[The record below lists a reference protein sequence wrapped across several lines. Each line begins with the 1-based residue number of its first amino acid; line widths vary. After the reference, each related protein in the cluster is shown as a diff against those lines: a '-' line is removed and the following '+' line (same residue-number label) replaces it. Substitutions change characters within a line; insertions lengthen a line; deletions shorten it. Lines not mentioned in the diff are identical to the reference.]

1 MFAAWA
7 SSFVRIPRGV
17 WRSAA
22 RFGAGVALLL
32 AIGVGGVFGVTYWLT
47 TRALF
52 NSIDSAVAEQLELL
66 SERPPDMLPFMITSR
81 LRHQPAVLTQVAL
94 FAADGSL
101 IVGDIER
108 IPAGLRFDARPRIF
122 SVPAAEGGM
131 VRLDVAARTL
141 VGGRHLVVARDV
153 EDLLVFRATLIRI
166 LMVSLAA
173 CAGLGMA
180 AGTAYAVRGQARL
193 RRLSA
198 AAERIMLGALDE
210 RLEVRRRPDAMDE
223 LCIVVNRI
231 LDRLE
236 RLVEAWKNAGENIAH
251 DLRTPLTALRAQLER
266 LRDGERL
273 EERDQL
279 TVNGS
284 LRAIDSIRALT
295 TRLLR
300 IAEIEH
306 HGRTRAF
313 AEVDVAE
320 LLREIG
326 DDFTPLAEDA
336 GIALSVEAPVKTV
349 IRGDRELLAEA
360 LINLTENAIKYAGSG
375 RHIVLKVQRS
385 DERIII
391 AVADD
396 GPGIAPTDREQVFRR
411 FYRGRAAQGVA
422 GSGLGLALVASI
434 AGHHGFELRLRD
446 NAPGCRVELV
456 CTLREAA
463 E

>member
-32 AIGVGGVFGVTYWLT
+32 AIGIGAVFGVTYWLT
-47 TRALF
+47 MRALF
-52 NSIDSAVAEQLELL
+52 HSIDSAVTEQLELL

-81 LRHQPAVLTQVAL
+81 LQHQPAVLTQVAL
-94 FAADGSL
+94 FDADGSL
-101 IVGDIER
+101 VVGDIER
-108 IPAGLRFDARPRIF
+108 LPLGLRFDSIPRIL
-122 SVPAAEGGM
+122 SVPTSDGGM
-131 VRLDVAARTL
+131 VRLDVAGRML
-141 VGGRHLVVARDV
+141 IGGRRLVVARDV
-153 EDLLVFRATLIRI
+153 EELLVFRATLMRI
-166 LMVSLAA
+166 LLVSLAA

-180 AGTAYAVRGQARL
+180 AGTAYAVRGQARM
-193 RRLSA
+193 RRLGA
-198 AAERIMLGALDE
+198 AAERIMLGALGE

-266 LRDGERL
+266 LRDGRRL
-273 EERDQL
+273 EGRDL
-279 TVNGS
+279 VIVASS

-295 TRLLR
+295 TRLLH

-306 HGRTRAF
+306 DGRQRIF
-313 AEVDVAE
+313 SRVDAAQ

-326 DDFTPLAEDA
+326 SDYAPLAENA
-336 GIALSVEAPVKTV
+336 GIVLRVETNGPAV
-349 IRGDRELLAEA
+349 IQANRELMAEA
-360 LINLTENAIKYAGSG
+360 VINLTENAIKYAG
-375 RHIVLKVQRS
+375 RDHEIVLHTEQSSGQIVVAVS
-385 DERIII
+385 DN
-391 AVADD
+391 
-396 GPGIAPTDREQVFRR
+396 GPGIATADRELVFRR
-411 FYRGRAAQGVA
+411 FYRARSVQGIP

-434 AGHHGFELRLRD
+434 AHHHGFELRFRD
-446 NAPGCRVELV
+446 NQPGCRVELV
-456 CTLREAA
+456 CPLREAA
-463 E
+463 A

>member
-1 MFAAWA
+1 MYGAWA

-32 AIGVGGVFGVTYWLT
+32 AVGVGAVFGVTYWLT

-52 NSIDSAVAEQLELL
+52 RSIDSAVTEQLELL
-66 SERPPDMLPFMITSR
+66 SERPPEILPFMIISR
-81 LRHQPAVLTQVAL
+81 LQHQPAVLTQVGL
-94 FAADGSL
+94 FAADGSP
-101 IVGDIER
+101 IVGNIAHM
-108 IPAGLRFDARPRIF
+108 PLGVRFDSRPRIL
-122 SVPAAEGGM
+122 SVPTAEGGM

-141 VGGRHLVVARDV
+141 AGGRHLVVARDV
-153 EDLLVFRATLIRI
+153 EDLLVFRGTLMRI
-166 LMVSLAA
+166 LLVSLAA
-173 CAGLGMA
+173 CVGLGMA

-193 RRLSA
+193 RRLSV
-198 AAERIMLGALDE
+198 AAERIMLGALGE

-266 LRDGERL
+266 LRDGGRL
-273 EERDQL
+273 EERDL
-279 TVNGS
+279 VIVTGS

-306 HGRTRAF
+306 DRRQRAF
-313 AEVDVAE
+313 ADVDAAE
-320 LLREIG
+320 LLHEIG
-326 DDFTPLAEDA
+326 GDFTPLAEDA
-336 GIALSVEAPVKTV
+336 GIALRVETDGPAV
-349 IRGDRELLAEA
+349 IRADRELLAEA
-360 LINLTENAIKYAGSG
+360 VINLTENAIKYAGRDRHVVLQAKRSNG
-375 RHIVLKVQRS
+375 RLVL
-385 DERIII
+385 
-391 AVADD
+391 AVSDD
-396 GPGIAPTDREQVFRR
+396 GPGIAPADREQVFRR
-411 FYRGRAAQGVA
+411 FYRARSAQGVP

-446 NAPGCRVELV
+446 NKPGCRVELV
-456 CTLREAA
+456 CAVREEAA
-463 E
+463 